1 MPRRSP
7 VAAWLPWL
15 ALLGPAA
22 AAWELHVDEAAA
34 GAPLL
39 DVSVG
44 PGWLYALD
52 EARTPR
58 ALREAVEVTPG
69 GLLRRT
75 AVPARCGGDAGAPN
89 PLPLRLRLVS
99 RAGGVSLTLR
109 LAAYLHGP
117 GCLSRRRAGAPA
129 HLSLP
134 DAGPA
139 LRQRLRGRPRCPA
152 APEPQE
158 GTEEEET
165 PLLEALRALTSFPR
179 CRCLDGPPLRT
190 PEGKGGKS
198 LRLLCHLTRGPGEV
212 LVEFGGRHFEGREW
226 AAGGQRRL
234 GRKRRAASQE
244 WQMGREGGRGSW
256 PQGPPSLPQRT
267 LRSANYPPQFKLPNY
282 QVSIAENQP
291 AGTAVITL
299 EAHDPDEGEAGRLTY
314 SMEAFFDKRSDD
326 YFAIDADT
334 GVVVTT
340 RSLDR
345 ETKDTHVLQVIAAD
359 HGVPRHRSAV
369 TFLTVTV
376 SDTNDHGPVFEQ
388 PEYRENIRE
397 NLEVGYEVLTIR
409 ATDED
414 APDNANLLYRI
425 LEPGAG
431 EGVFE
436 IDPHSGVVRTCA
448 PVDREEVSEYHLVVE
463 ANDQG
468 KEPGPRS
475 ATVTV
480 HITVEDEND
489 NSPQFSEKRYLVQ
502 IPEDAPVNSQVLQV
516 QATDRDRG
524 NNAQVHYSIV
534 SGNLKGQ
541 FYIHSFSGSID
552 LINPLDYETIR
563 EYTLRIKAQD
573 AGRPPQINSSGMVS
587 IQVLDVNDNAP
598 IFVSTPFQATVLEN
612 VPLGYSVLHIQAVD
626 ADSGDNARLEYKL
639 IELPHPSVP
648 VSPGGDMGFP
658 FQINNSTGWITVS
671 AELDRET
678 VENYHFGV
686 EARDNG
692 VPVMTSSASVSITVL
707 DVNDNSPTFTEKV
720 YQLRLNEDAT
730 VGSSVLTLTA
740 VDKDVNSVVTYQI
753 TSGNTRNRFAITSQS
768 AGGLITLALPLDYK
782 QERQYVLT
790 VTASD
795 GTLFDT
801 VQVFINV
808 TDANTH
814 RPVFQSSHYTVSVSE
829 DKPIGTPIVTISAT
843 DEDTGEN
850 ARITYILEDNIPQFR
865 IDPDTGTITTLMELD
880 YEDQASYTLAITA
893 QDNGIPQKS
902 DTTYVE
908 ILILDSNDNTPRF
921 LRDRYQG
928 SVFEDVPLSTSV
940 LQVSATDRDSGPNG
954 RILYTFQGGDDGDG
968 DFYIEATSG
977 VIRTLR
983 KLDRENVAVYSLRAF
998 AVDRGSPPLKASV
1011 DIQVTVLDINDNPP
1025 VFQQDEF
1032 DIFVEENSPVGS
1044 IVARISAVD
1053 PDEGTNA
1060 QIMYQIV
1067 EGNIPEV
1074 FQLDLLNGDLTAL
1087 MDLDYESQTEYVIVV
1102 QATSAPLVSRAT
1114 VHIRLQ
1120 DQNDNPPVL
1129 QDFQILFNNYVTN
1142 KSNSFPS
1149 GVIGKIPAHDPDI
1162 SDQLDYTF
1170 VQGNELNLLLLDSA
1184 TGELK
1189 LSRDL
1194 DNNRPLEAIMKV
1206 SVSDGIHSVTALC
1219 TLRVTI
1225 ITDDMLTNSITV
1237 RLENMSQEKFLSPL
1251 LALFVEGVA
1260 TVLSTTKEGIFV
1272 FNIQNDTDVSSN
1284 ILNVTFSALLPGGI
1298 RNKFFPSEDLQE
1310 QIYLNRTLLTLI
1322 STQRVLPFDDNI
1334 CLREPCEN
1342 YMKCVSV
1349 LKFDSSAPFISSN
1362 TVLFRPIHPING
1374 LRCRCPPGFTGD
1386 YCETEIDLC
1395 YSNPCGNNGLC
1406 RSREGGYTCE
1416 CYEDYTGEYCE
1427 VNARSGRCAPGVCKN
1442 GGRCVDLLIGGFKCE
1457 CPAGEY
1463 ERPYCEMTTR
1473 SFPPESFVTFKGL
1486 RQRFHFTVSLMFA
1499 TRERNALLLY
1509 NGRFNEKHDFI
1520 ALEIIEEQIQ
1530 LTFSAGETTTTV
1542 APFVPGGVSDG
1553 QWHSVQVQYYNKPN
1567 IGRLGIPHG
1576 PSGEKVAVVTVDDCD
1591 TTVAVRFGSFI
1602 GNYSCAAQGTQ
1613 TGSKKSLDL
1622 TGPLLLGGVPNL
1634 PEDFPVHNRQFIGC
1648 MRNLSIDS
1656 KPIDMASFIANNGTL
1671 AGCLAQ
1677 KNYCTTN
1684 WCQNGGTCVNKW
1696 NTYACE
1702 CPLQYGGKNC
1712 EQVMPFPQRFTG
1724 ESIIIWS
1731 DLDIT
1736 ISVPWYI
1743 GLMFRT
1749 RKVNGMLM
1757 QANAGVSSKIN
1768 IQILNRYVVFEVY
1781 DGLNQV
1787 ASLRM
1792 TQSRISDGEWHHV
1805 LIELK
1810 SAKDGKDIKYLAVV
1824 SLDYGMYQ
1832 STVQIG
1838 NQLPGLKMKS
1848 IIVGGVSGDQVSV
1861 QQGFYGCLQ
1870 GVRMGETSTNV
1881 ATLNMKQAIKI
1892 NVKEGCEVDNPCD
1905 SNPCPQHSYCSD
1917 DWDSYSC
1924 VCDPGYFG
1932 TECVDVCSLNPCEHV
1947 STCVHKPSSSHG
1959 YTCECGQSYYG
1970 QYCESKIDLPCPRG
1984 WWGNPICGPC
1994 NCEISKGFDP
2004 DCNKTNGICRCKA
2017 NHYRPQSSDR
2027 CYPCDCFPSGS
2038 HTRTC
2043 DLETGQCPCKPGV
2056 IGRQCNRCDNPFAE
2070 VTVHGCEVVY
2080 NGCPKAFEAG
2090 IWWPQTKFGLPAAVP
2105 CPKGSTGNAV
2115 RHCNSEKGWLPP
2127 ELFNCTTLAFVDLKI
2142 MNEKLIRNETNMDGD
2157 KSVHIAKVLQNATN
2171 HTGSFYGNDIRTA
2184 YQMMLRVLR
2193 YESEQQGFDLAATRD
2208 VDFNENIIKAGS
2220 ALLDPR
2226 AKDHWEHIQR
2236 TEGGAA
2242 HLLKHYEE
2250 YFSNVA
2256 KNMKKTYMKP
2266 FITITTNMIIAVD
2279 IFEKSNFTGAK
2290 VPRFD
2295 AIKEDYPI
2303 DLESSVL
2310 FPDTLFRA
2318 SDRKAIPT
2326 MKPSN
2331 LRLPSKIEDELLKN
2345 KNVLAKRKR
2354 RHPEDTA
2361 QHAVA
2366 IVIVYRTLGQFLP
2379 ESYDPDRR
2387 SLRLPNRPIINTPIT
2402 SAIIY
2407 RDGESLPNLL
2417 DSPIMID
2424 HALLETEERTKPV
2437 CVFWN
2442 HSTAIGETGGWSSKG
2457 CELFSRSQS
2466 RIVCQCNH
2474 MTSFAVLMDI
2484 SKRENGEAL
2493 PLKIITYTTV
2503 SISLVA
2509 LLLTFVLLVL
2519 IRTLR
2524 SNLHSI
2530 HKNLV
2535 AALFFSEL
2543 VFLIGINQTE
2553 NPFVCTV
2560 IAILL
2565 HYFYMSTFAW
2575 MFVEQLHI
2583 YRMLTEVRNIN
2594 FGHMRFYYVM
2604 GWGIPAIITG
2614 LAVGL
2619 DPQGYGNPDFCW
2631 LSVHDTLIWSFAG
2644 PIVIV
2649 VVINVVIF
2657 ILAVKASCR
2666 RQRSRDKTGVVSVLR
2681 TAFLLLLLISATWLL
2696 GLMAVNSDVMTFHY
2710 LFAIFSCLQGLFIF
2724 FFHCIFNKEVRKH
2737 LKNTFTGKKPLTD
2750 DTTTTRATLLTRSLN
2765 CNDTY
2770 VEEPNMYR
2778 TTLGESTVSLESTV
2792 RSAKSHNSYL
2802 AYILR
2807 DEAAQKLSVSS
2818 SQARAGHT
2826 EGDSSIFHKKP
2837 SKSNENDSDSDS
2849 ELSLDEH
2856 SSSYA
2861 SSHSSDSEEDGV
2873 EAGKKWNAA
2882 SSKNNDRGPLHSTP
2896 KVDSVPNHVKPY
2908 WPSEGVTA
2916 SDGEEPSAKQKLK
2929 VETKVNVELHREN
2942 HTNHSSEAPPD
2953 KENEGQQKE
2962 NKPLVQQNHQQPE
2975 QRKGIL
2981 KNKVTYPPPLVDK
2994 NMKNRLREKLSDYN
3008 QTTISSRMTSIGT
3021 NNGIRATSDS
3031 GVTIKNP
3038 RRDQPPEQINGLAM
3052 NVHVGTVTAET
3063 SDSEKW

>member
-1 MPRRSP
+1 M
-7 VAAWLPWL
+7 
-15 ALLGPAA
+15 
-22 AAWELHVDEAAA
+22 
-34 GAPLL
+34 
-39 DVSVG
+39 
-44 PGWLYALD
+44 
-52 EARTPR
+52 
-58 ALREAVEVTPG
+58 
-69 GLLRRT
+69 
-75 AVPARCGGDAGAPN
+75 
-89 PLPLRLRLVS
+89 
-99 RAGGVSLTLR
+99 
-109 LAAYLHGP
+109 
-117 GCLSRRRAGAPA
+117 
-129 HLSLP
+129 
-134 DAGPA
+134 
-139 LRQRLRGRPRCPA
+139 
-152 APEPQE
+152 
-158 GTEEEET
+158 
-165 PLLEALRALTSFPR
+165 EALF
-179 CRCLDGPPLRT
+179 D
-190 PEGKGGKS
+190 E
-198 LRLLCHLTRGPGEV
+198 
-212 LVEFGGRHFEGREW
+212 
-226 AAGGQRRL
+226 
-234 GRKRRAASQE
+234 
-244 WQMGREGGRGSW
+244 
-256 PQGPPSLPQRT
+256 
-267 LRSANYPPQFKLPNY
+267 RSN
-282 QVSIAENQP
+282 
-291 AGTAVITL
+291 
-299 EAHDPDEGEAGRLTY
+299 
-314 SMEAFFDKRSDD
+314 D
-326 YFAIDADT
+326 YFTIDAET
-334 GVVVTT
+334 GSVVTA

-345 ETKDTHVLQVIAAD
+345 ETKDTHVLKVTASD
-359 HGVPRHRSAV
+359 HGSPRRRSA
-369 TFLTVTV
+369 TTYLTVTV
-376 SDTNDHGPVFEQ
+376 SDTNDHEPVFEQ
-388 PEYRENIRE
+388 PEYRESIRE

-409 ATDED
+409 ATDGD
-414 APDNANLLYRI
+414 APANANMLYRL

-431 EGVFE
+431 DGVFE
-436 IDPHSGVVRTCA
+436 IDPRSGVVRTRA
-448 PVDREEVSEYHLVVE
+448 SVDREEVSEYHLVVE

-468 KEPGPRS
+468 KDPGPRS
-475 ATVTV
+475 ATAMV

-489 NSPQFSEKRYLVQ
+489 NYPQFSEKRYLVQ
-502 IPEDAPVNSQVLQV
+502 VPEDAPVNSQILQV

-524 NNAQVHYSIV
+524 SNAQVHYSIV

-541 FYIHSFSGSID
+541 FYIHSFSGAID

-573 AGRPPQINSSGMVS
+573 GGRPPLINSSGMVS
-587 IQVLDVNDNAP
+587 VQVVDVNDNAP

-626 ADSGDNARLEYKL
+626 ADSGENARLEYKL
-639 IELPHPSVP
+639 IEMAPSTGGAP
-648 VSPGGDMGFP
+648 VAGDSGFP
-658 FQINNSTGWITVS
+658 FQINNSTGWITVA

-686 EARDNG
+686 EARDHG

-707 DVNDNSPTFTEKV
+707 DVNDNNPTFTEKV
-720 YQLRLNEDAT
+720 YHLRLNEDAA

-740 VDKDVNSVVTYQI
+740 VDRDVNSVVTYQI

-768 AGGLITLALPLDYK
+768 GGGLITLALPLDYK

-795 GTLFDT
+795 GTRFDT

-829 DKPIGTPIVTISAT
+829 DKPIGTSIVTISAT

-850 ARITYILEDNIPQFR
+850 ARITYILDDNIPQFR

-893 QDNGIPQKS
+893 HDNGIPQKS

-908 ILILDSNDNTPRF
+908 ILILDANDNAPRF

-940 LQVSATDRDSGPNG
+940 LQLSATDRDSGLNG
-954 RILYTFQGGDDGDG
+954 RLLYTFQGGDDGDG
-968 DFYIEATSG
+968 DFYIEPTSG

-1025 VFQQDEF
+1025 VFEKDEF

-1044 IVARISAVD
+1044 IVARISAAD

-1087 MDLDYESQTEYVIVV
+1087 MDLDYESRTEYVIVV

-1114 VHIRLQ
+1114 VHIRLL

-1149 GVIGKIPAHDPDI
+1149 GVIGKIPAHDPDV
-1162 SDQLDYTF
+1162 SDSLAYTF

-1194 DNNRPLEAIMKV
+1194 DNNRPLEALMKV
-1206 SVSDGIHSVTALC
+1206 SVSDGIHSVTAVC

-1237 RLENMSQEKFLSPL
+1237 RLENMSQERFLSPL
-1251 LALFVEGVA
+1251 LSLFVEGVA
-1260 TVLSTTKEGIFV
+1260 TVLSTAKDGIFV

-1310 QIYLNRTLLTLI
+1310 QIYLNRTLLTTI

-1395 YSNPCGNNGLC
+1395 YSNPCGSNGLC

-1416 CYEDYTGEYCE
+1416 CYEDYTGESCE

-1442 GGRCVDLLIGGFKCE
+1442 GGTCVNLLIGGFKCE
-1457 CPAGEY
+1457 CPPGEY

-1473 SFPPESFVTFKGL
+1473 SFPPQSFITFKGL

-1542 APFVPGGVSDG
+1542 APFIAGGVSDG

-1591 TTVAVRFGSFI
+1591 TAVAVRFGSLI
-1602 GNYSCAAQGTQ
+1602 GNYTCAAQGTQ

-1656 KPIDMASFIANNGTL
+1656 KPIDMAGFIANNGTL
-1671 AGCLAQ
+1671 PGCAAQ
-1677 KNYCTTN
+1677 RNYCETN
-1684 WCQNGGTCVNKW
+1684 WCQNGGTCINKW
-1696 NTYACE
+1696 NTYICE
-1702 CPLQYGGKNC
+1702 CPLRYGGKNC
-1712 EQVMPFPQRFTG
+1712 EQAMPSPHRFSG

-1757 QANAGVSSKIN
+1757 QANAGAASKIN
-1768 IQILNRYVVFEVY
+1768 IQILNNYVQFEVY
-1781 DGLNQV
+1781 SGLSQV
-1787 ASLRM
+1787 ASLKM
-1792 TQSRISDGEWHHV
+1792 SQSRVSDGEWHHL

-1810 SAKDGKDIKYLAVV
+1810 SAKDGKDLKYLAVM

-1861 QQGFYGCLQ
+1861 QQGFYGCMQ
-1870 GVRMGETSTNV
+1870 GVRMGETSTNI

-1932 TECVDVCSLNPCEHV
+1932 RDCVDVCNLNPCEHV

-1994 NCEISKGFDP
+1994 NCETSKGFDS
-2004 DCNKTNGICRCKA
+2004 DCNKTNGECHCKA
-2017 NHYRPQSSDR
+2017 NYYRPQSSDT

-2038 HTRTC
+2038 HTRAC
-2043 DLETGQCPCKPGV
+2043 DMETGQCPCKPGV

-2070 VTVHGCEVVY
+2070 VTVRGCEVIY

-2090 IWWPQTKFGLPAAVP
+2090 IWWPQTKFGQPAAVP
-2105 CPKGSTGNAV
+2105 CPKGSVGNAV
-2115 RHCNSEKGWLPP
+2115 RHCNIEKGWLPP
-2127 ELFNCTTLAFVDLKI
+2127 ELFNCTTNTFVDLKI
-2142 MNEKLIRNETNMDGD
+2142 MNEKLHHNETKMDGD
-2157 KSVHIAKVLQNATN
+2157 KTIRIVRSLQNATRY
-2171 HTGSFYGNDIRTA
+2171 TQSLYGNDVRTA
-2184 YQMMLRVLR
+2184 YQIMIQVLQ
-2193 YESEQQGFDLAATRD
+2193 YESQQQGFDLAATRD
-2208 VDFNENIIKAGS
+2208 VEFNENIIKVAS
-2220 ALLDPR
+2220 ALLDP
-2226 AKDHWEHIQR
+2226 ANKEHWEQIQR
-2236 TEGGAA
+2236 TEGGTA
-2242 HLLKHYEE
+2242 HLLRHYEE
-2250 YFSNVA
+2250 YFNNVA
-2256 KNMKKTYMKP
+2256 QNMKKTYMRP
-2266 FITITTNMIIAVD
+2266 FVIVTSNMIIAVD
-2279 IFEKSNFTGAK
+2279 IFDKSNFTGARI
-2290 VPRFD
+2290 PRFHE
-2295 AIKEDYPI
+2295 IKEDYPK
-2303 DLESSVL
+2303 DLESSVV
-2310 FPDTLFRA
+2310 FPDTLFRP
-2318 SDRKAIPT
+2318 SERKVPT

-2331 LRLPSKIEDELLKN
+2331 QKIPSKLN
-2345 KNVLAKRKR
+2345 SNVFNPESAFAKRKK
-2354 RHPEDTA
+2354 RHPDIET
-2361 QHAVA
+2361 HHTVA
-2366 IVIVYRTLGQFLP
+2366 MVIIYRSLGHLLP
-2379 ESYDPDRR
+2379 ENYDPDRR
-2387 SLRLPNRPIINTPIT
+2387 SLRLPNRPIINTPVVST
-2402 SAIIY
+2402 AIHS
-2407 RDGESLPNLL
+2407 DGEFPPNLVEK
-2417 DSPIMID
+2417 PIIVEYAM
-2424 HALLETEERTKPV
+2424 LETEERTKPV

-2442 HSTAIGETGGWSSKG
+2442 HSITIGGTGAWSSRG
-2457 CELFSRSQS
+2457 CELFSRNQS
-2466 RIVCQCNH
+2466 HIACQCNH
-2474 MTSFAVLMDI
+2474 ITSFAVLMDI
-2484 SKRENGEAL
+2484 SKRENGEVL
-2493 PLKIITYTTV
+2493 PLKIVTYTTV
-2503 SISLVA
+2503 SISLAA
-2509 LLLTFVLLVL
+2509 LLITFILLVL

-2594 FGHMRFYYVM
+2594 FGHMRFYYVV

-2644 PIVIV
+2644 PIVMV
-2649 VVINVVIF
+2649 VVINTVIF
-2657 ILAVKASCR
+2657 ILAMKASCR
-2666 RQRSRDKTGVVSVLR
+2666 RRQRSFEKTGVISVLR
-2681 TAFLLLLLISATWLL
+2681 TAFLLLLLVSATWLL

-2724 FFHCIFNKEVRKH
+2724 FFHCVFNKEVRKH
-2737 LKNTFTGKKPLTD
+2737 LKNTLTGKKPLPD
-2750 DTTTTRATLLTRSLN
+2750 DSTATRATLLTRSLN
-2765 CNDTY
+2765 CNNTY
-2770 VEEPNMYR
+2770 IEEPNMYR
-2778 TTLGESTVSLESTV
+2778 TTMGESTVSLESTV
-2792 RSAKSHNSYL
+2792 R
-2802 AYILR
+2802 
-2807 DEAAQKLSVSS
+2807 DEAAHKLSGSS
-2818 SQARAGHT
+2818 SQARAGQT
-2826 EGDSSIFHKKP
+2826 EADSSIFHRNP
-2837 SKSNENDSDSDS
+2837 SKSNEHDSDSDS

-2861 SSHSSDSEEDGV
+2861 SSHSSDSEEDGL
-2873 EAGKKWNAA
+2873 ETENKWNT
-2882 SSKNNDRGPLHSTP
+2882 STSKNNEHGPLHSTP
-2896 KVDSVPNHVKPY
+2896 
-2908 WPSEGVTA
+2908 
-2916 SDGEEPSAKQKLK
+2916 
-2929 VETKVNVELHREN
+2929 
-2942 HTNHSSEAPPD
+2942 
-2953 KENEGQQKE
+2953 
-2962 NKPLVQQNHQQPE
+2962 
-2975 QRKGIL
+2975 KGIL

-3008 QTTISSRMTSIGT
+3008 QSTVSSRTTSLGT
-3021 NNGIRATSDS
+3021 NEGVRSPSDS
-3031 GVTIKNP
+3031 GVTVKNV
-3038 RRDQPPEQINGLAM
+3038 RREQSRDQLNGMAM
-3052 NVHVGTVTAET
+3052 SLHVGTGHADT
-3063 SDSEKW
+3063 SDSEGSNETSI

>member
-1 MPRRSP
+1 QRAPQATEESAPHPAPPPNFSSGLFTPTHPLRPRL
-7 VAAWLPWL
+7 LPS
-15 ALLGPAA
+15 GCRGGKEGT
-22 AAWELHVDEAAA
+22 AWEEGEPEGVRGEESGAGQGEAFS
-34 GAPLL
+34 LQR
-39 DVSVG
+39 G
-44 PGWLYALD
+44 PRGVWA
-52 EARTPR
+52 E
-58 ALREAVEVTPG
+58 EG
-69 GLLRRT
+69 GSSASPPQT
-75 AVPARCGGDAGAPN
+75 A
-89 PLPLRLRLVS
+89 
-99 RAGGVSLTLR
+99 
-109 LAAYLHGP
+109 
-117 GCLSRRRAGAPA
+117 RRR
-129 HLSLP
+129 
-134 DAGPA
+134 
-139 LRQRLRGRPRCPA
+139 
-152 APEPQE
+152 
-158 GTEEEET
+158 
-165 PLLEALRALTSFPR
+165 
-179 CRCLDGPPLRT
+179 
-190 PEGKGGKS
+190 
-198 LRLLCHLTRGPGEV
+198 
-212 LVEFGGRHFEGREW
+212 
-226 AAGGQRRL
+226 
-234 GRKRRAASQE
+234 
-244 WQMGREGGRGSW
+244 
-256 PQGPPSLPQRT
+256 
-267 LRSANYPPQFKLPNY
+267 RSANSPPQFQLPSY
-282 QVSIAENQP
+282 QVSIPENQP
-291 AGTAVITL
+291 AGTRVITL
-299 EAHDPDEGEAGRLTY
+299 RAQDPDEGEAGRLAYT
-314 SMEAFFDKRSDD
+314 MEALFDERSND
-326 YFAIDADT
+326 YFSIDPET
-334 GVVVTT
+334 GSVVTT

-345 ETKDTHVLQVIAAD
+345 ETKDTHVLKVTATDQGA
-359 HGVPRHRSAV
+359 PRRRSA
-369 TFLTVTV
+369 TTYLTVTV
-376 SDTNDHGPVFEQ
+376 SDTNDHAPVFEQ
-388 PEYRENIRE
+388 PEYRETIRE

-409 ATDED
+409 ATDGD
-414 APDNANLLYRI
+414 APANANMLYRL

-431 EGVFE
+431 DGVFE
-436 IDPHSGVVRTCA
+436 IDPRSGVVRTRA
-448 PVDREEVSEYHLVVE
+448 LVDREEVSEYHLVVE

-468 KEPGPRS
+468 KEPGPLS

-489 NSPQFSEKRYLVQ
+489 NYPQFSEKRYLVQ
-502 IPEDAPVNSQVLQV
+502 VPEDAPVNSQVLQV
-516 QATDRDRG
+516 QASDRDRG

-541 FYIHSFSGSID
+541 FYIHSFSGAID

-573 AGRPPQINSSGMVS
+573 GGRPPLINSSGMVS
-587 IQVLDVNDNAP
+587 VQVVDVNDNAP

-612 VPLGYSVLHIQAVD
+612 VPLGYSVLHVQAVD

-639 IELPHPSVP
+639 I
-648 VSPGGDMGFP
+648 D
-658 FQINNSTGWITVS
+658 INNSTGWITVS

-678 VENYHFGV
+678 MENYHFGV
-686 EARDNG
+686 EARDHG
-692 VPVMTSSASVSITVL
+692 VPVMTSTASVAITVL

-720 YQLRLNEDAT
+720 YQLRLNEDAA

-740 VDKDVNSVVTYQI
+740 VDRDINSVVTYQI

-768 AGGLITLALPLDYK
+768 GGGLITLALPLDYK

-814 RPVFQSSHYTVSVSE
+814 RPVFQSSHYTVSISE
-829 DKPIGTPIVTISAT
+829 DKPIGTSVVTIVAT

-865 IDPDTGTITTLMELD
+865 IDPDTGTVTTLMELD

-893 QDNGIPQKS
+893 RDNGIPQKS

-908 ILILDSNDNTPRF
+908 ILILDANDNTPRF

-940 LQVSATDRDSGPNG
+940 LQLSATDRDSGLNG
-954 RILYTFQGGDDGDG
+954 RLLYTFQGGDDGDG
-968 DFYIEATSG
+968 DFYIEPTSG

-1025 VFQQDEF
+1025 VFEQDEF
-1032 DIFVEENSPVGS
+1032 DIFVEENSPIGS

-1087 MDLDYESQTEYVIVV
+1087 MDLDYESRTEYVIVV

-1114 VHIRLQ
+1114 VHIRLL

-1149 GVIGKIPAHDPDI
+1149 GVIGKIPAHDPDV
-1162 SDQLDYTF
+1162 SDSLAYTF

-1194 DNNRPLEAIMKV
+1194 DNNRPLEALMKV
-1206 SVSDGIHSVTALC
+1206 SVSDGVHSVIAVC

-1251 LALFVEGVA
+1251 LSLFVEGVA
-1260 TVLSTTKEGIFV
+1260 TVLSTTMDGIFV

-1298 RNKFFPSEDLQE
+1298 QNKFFPSEDLQE
-1310 QIYLNRTLLTLI
+1310 QIYLNRTLLTMI
-1322 STQRVLPFDDNI
+1322 SMQRVLPFDDNI

-1427 VNARSGRCAPGVCKN
+1427 VSARSGRCVPGVCKN
-1442 GGRCVDLLIGGFKCE
+1442 GGTCINLLIGGFKCE
-1457 CPAGEY
+1457 CPPGEY

-1473 SFPPESFVTFKGL
+1473 SFPPQSFVTFKGL

-1553 QWHSVQVQYYNKPN
+1553 QWHSVQVLYYNKPH

-1591 TTVAVRFGSFI
+1591 TAVAVRFGNFI
-1602 GNYSCAAQGTQ
+1602 GNYTCAAQGTQ
-1613 TGSKKSLDL
+1613 SGSKKSLDL

-1648 MRNLSIDS
+1648 MRNLSIDN

-1671 AGCLAQ
+1671 AGCAAQ
-1677 KNYCTTN
+1677 KNYCDTN

-1696 NTYACE
+1696 NTYSCE
-1702 CPLQYGGKNC
+1702 CPLRYGGKNC
-1712 EQVMPFPQRFTG
+1712 EQVMPSPQRFSG
-1724 ESIIIWS
+1724 ESIIVWS

-1757 QANAGVSSKIN
+1757 QANAGTSSKIN
-1768 IQILNRYVVFEVY
+1768 IQVNPTVSCYLISASVRKAVICVV
-1781 DGLNQV
+1781 
-1787 ASLRM
+1787 
-1792 TQSRISDGEWHHV
+1792 
-1805 LIELK
+1805 
-1810 SAKDGKDIKYLAVV
+1810 KDN
-1824 SLDYGMYQ
+1824 S
-1832 STVQIG
+1832 
-1838 NQLPGLKMKS
+1838 LPGLKMKS
-1848 IIVGGVSGDQVSV
+1848 IIVGGISGDQVSV
-1861 QQGFYGCLQ
+1861 QQGFYGCMQ

-1892 NVKEGCEVDNPCD
+1892 NIQEGCEVDNPCD
-1905 SNPCPQHSYCSD
+1905 SSPCPQHSYCSD

-1932 TECVDVCSLNPCEHV
+1932 RDCVDVCNLNPCEHV
-1947 STCVHKPSSSHG
+1947 STCVRKPSSSHG

-2004 DCNKTNGICRCKA
+2004 DCNKTNGECRCKT
-2017 NHYRPQSSDR
+2017 NYYRPQNSDT

-2038 HTRTC
+2038 HTRSC
-2043 DLETGQCPCKPGV
+2043 DMETGQCPCKPGV

-2070 VTVHGCEVVY
+2070 VTIQGCEVIY

-2090 IWWPQTKFGLPAAVP
+2090 IWWPQTKFGQPAAVP
-2105 CPKGSTGNAV
+2105 CPKGSMGNAV
-2115 RHCNSEKGWLPP
+2115 RHCNSERGWLPP
-2127 ELFNCTTLAFVDLKI
+2127 ELFNCTTVSFVDLKI
-2142 MNEKLIRNETNMDGD
+2142 MNEKLHLNKTKLDGD
-2157 KSVHIAKVLQNATN
+2157 KSIQIAKVLQNATKYTN
-2171 HTGSFYGNDIRTA
+2171 SLYGNDVRTA
-2184 YQMMLRVLR
+2184 YLLMIKVLQ
-2193 YESEQQGFDLAATRD
+2193 YESQQHGFDLAATRD
-2208 VDFNENIIKAGS
+2208 AEFNENIIEVGS
-2220 ALLDPR
+2220 ALLDPSN
-2226 AKDHWEHIQR
+2226 KEHWDQIQR
-2236 TEGGAA
+2236 TEGGTS

-2250 YFSNVA
+2250 YFNTVA
-2256 KNMKKTYMKP
+2256 QNMKKTYMKP
-2266 FITITTNMIIAVD
+2266 FVIIATNMIIAVD
-2279 IFEKSNFTGAK
+2279 IFDKSNFTGAK
-2290 VPRFD
+2290 VPQFER
-2295 AIKEDYPI
+2295 IKDYPK
-2303 DLESSVL
+2303 DLESS
-2310 FPDTLFRA
+2310 
-2318 SDRKAIPT
+2318 
-2326 MKPSN
+2326 PSN
-2331 LRLPSKIEDELLKN
+2331 QKLPSKVENGILNPENALT
-2345 KNVLAKRKR
+2345 KRKK
-2354 RHPEDTA
+2354 RHPDESK
-2361 QHAVA
+2361 QYAVA
-2366 IVIVYRTLGQFLP
+2366 IVIIYRHLGQLLP
-2379 ESYDPDRR
+2379 EQYDPDRR
-2387 SLRLPNRPIINTPIT
+2387 SLRLPNRPIINTPIVST
-2402 SAIIY
+2402 TVHSE
-2407 RDGESLPNLL
+2407 GEPGPNLL
-2417 DSPIMID
+2417 EKPIILQYAM
-2424 HALLETEERTKPV
+2424 LETEERTKPV

-2442 HSTAIGETGGWSSKG
+2442 HSIIISGTGGWSSKG
-2457 CELFSRSQS
+2457 CELFSRNQS
-2466 RIVCQCNH
+2466 YVSCQCNH
-2474 MTSFAVLMDI
+2474 MSSFAVLMDI
-2484 SKRENGEAL
+2484 SKRENGEVL
-2493 PLKIITYTTV
+2493 PLKIVTYTTV

-2509 LLLTFVLLVL
+2509 LLMTFVLLVL

-2553 NPFVCTV
+2553 NPFLCTV

-2594 FGHMRFYYVM
+2594 FGHMRFYYVV
-2604 GWGIPAIITG
+2604 GWGIPAVITG

-2649 VVINVVIF
+2649 INTVIF

-2666 RQRSRDKTGVVSVLR
+2666 QRQRSFEKTGVISVLR

-2737 LKNTFTGKKPLTD
+2737 LKNTLTGKKPLPD
-2750 DTTTTRATLLTRSLN
+2750 DSTTTRATLLTVRHSLRK
-2765 CNDTY
+2765 TFS
-2770 VEEPNMYR
+2770 R
-2778 TTLGESTVSLESTV
+2778 GLV
-2792 RSAKSHNSYL
+2792 R
-2802 AYILR
+2802 
-2807 DEAAQKLSVSS
+2807 
-2818 SQARAGHT
+2818 GH
-2826 EGDSSIFHKKP
+2826 G
-2837 SKSNENDSDSDS
+2837 
-2849 ELSLDEH
+2849 LDMQMIH
-2856 SSSYA
+2856 SSTYPSP
-2861 SSHSSDSEEDGV
+2861 HMIT
-2873 EAGKKWNAA
+2873 
-2882 SSKNNDRGPLHSTP
+2882 PLP
-2896 KVDSVPNHVKPY
+2896 PR
-2908 WPSEGVTA
+2908 WPVLIQ
-2916 SDGEEPSAKQKLK
+2916 DQLM
-2929 VETKVNVELHREN
+2929 
-2942 HTNHSSEAPPD
+2942 D
-2953 KENEGQQKE
+2953 KEQLIETELQQDKGDADGQK
-2962 NKPLVQQNHQQPE
+2962 KALC
-2975 QRKGIL
+2975 
-2981 KNKVTYPPPLVDK
+2981 
-2994 NMKNRLREKLSDYN
+2994 
-3008 QTTISSRMTSIGT
+3008 
-3021 NNGIRATSDS
+3021 
-3031 GVTIKNP
+3031 GVCSH
-3038 RRDQPPEQINGLAM
+3038 RVVSFG
-3052 NVHVGTVTAET
+3052 
-3063 SDSEKW
+3063 

>member
-15 ALLGPAA
+15 ALLGPAAA

-58 ALREAVEVTPG
+58 ALRGAVEVTPG

-75 AVPARCGGDAGAPN
+75 AVPARCGGDAGAAN

-99 RAGGVSLTLR
+99 RAGDVSLTLR

-139 LRQRLRGRPRCPA
+139 LRRRLRGRPRCPA

-198 LRLLCHLTRGPGEV
+198 LRLLCHVTRGPGEV

-226 AAGGQRRL
+226 AAGGQCRL

-244 WQMGREGGRGSW
+244 WQMGRESGRGSW
-256 PQGPPSLPQRT
+256 PRGPPSLPQRT

-326 YFAIDADT
+326 YFAIDANT

-626 ADSGDNARLEYKL
+626 ADSGENARLEYKL
-639 IELPHPSVP
+639 IELPHPSAP

-707 DVNDNSPTFTEKV
+707 DVNDNNPTFTEKV

-1634 PEDFPVHNRQFIGC
+1634 PEDFPVHNRQFVGC

-2295 AIKEDYPI
+2295 AIKEDYPR

-2666 RQRSRDKTGVVSVLR
+2666 RRQRSLEKTGVVSVLR

-2792 RSAKSHNSYL
+2792 R
-2802 AYILR
+2802 

-2908 WPSEGVTA
+2908 WPSEGITA

-2942 HTNHSSEAPPD
+2942 HTNHSSEAPQD

-3063 SDSEKW
+3063 SDSE

>member
-1 MPRRSP
+1 MPRLLS
-7 VAAWLPWL
+7 AAACVSWA
-15 ALLGPAA
+15 ALLCALASAGGRDPRPPRAAPLLHLPAGAAGRPAA
-22 AAWELHVDEAAA
+22 AAAAAAEPPALPPAGRLRAAGTAPRRAPPAEPRGPRGGGPGPRRARHRAAAEPRGAAA
-34 GAPLL
+34 GCAPL
-39 DVSVG
+39 
-44 PGWLYALD
+44 PGK
-52 EARTPR
+52 E
-58 ALREAVEVTPG
+58 G
-69 GLLRRT
+69 GGRR
-75 AVPARCGGDAGAPN
+75 GA
-89 PLPLRLRLVS
+89 
-99 RAGGVSLTLR
+99 
-109 LAAYLHGP
+109 
-117 GCLSRRRAGAPA
+117 RRAR
-129 HLSLP
+129 SLN
-134 DAGPA
+134 
-139 LRQRLRGRPRCPA
+139 
-152 APEPQE
+152 
-158 GTEEEET
+158 
-165 PLLEALRALTSFPR
+165 S
-179 CRCLDGPPLRT
+179 
-190 PEGKGGKS
+190 
-198 LRLLCHLTRGPGEV
+198 
-212 LVEFGGRHFEGREW
+212 
-226 AAGGQRRL
+226 
-234 GRKRRAASQE
+234 
-244 WQMGREGGRGSW
+244 
-256 PQGPPSLPQRT
+256 
-267 LRSANYPPQFKLPNY
+267 PPQFQLPSY
-282 QVSIAENQP
+282 QVSIPENEP
-291 AGTAVITL
+291 AGTAVIVL
-299 EAHDPDEGEAGRLTY
+299 RAQDPDEGEAGRLAY
-314 SMEAFFDKRSDD
+314 SMEALFDERSND
-326 YFAIDADT
+326 YFTIDAET
-334 GVVVTT
+334 GSVVTA

-345 ETKDTHVLQVIAAD
+345 ETKDTHVLKVTASD
-359 HGVPRHRSAV
+359 HGSPRRRSA
-369 TFLTVTV
+369 TTYLTVTV
-376 SDTNDHGPVFEQ
+376 SDTNDHEPVFEQ
-388 PEYRENIRE
+388 PEYRESIRE

-409 ATDED
+409 ATDGD
-414 APDNANLLYRI
+414 APANANMLYRL

-431 EGVFE
+431 DGVFE
-436 IDPHSGVVRTCA
+436 IDPRSGVVRTRA
-448 PVDREEVSEYHLVVE
+448 SVDREEVSEYHLVVE

-468 KEPGPRS
+468 KDPGPRS
-475 ATVTV
+475 ATAMV

-489 NSPQFSEKRYLVQ
+489 NYPQFSEKRYLVQ
-502 IPEDAPVNSQVLQV
+502 VPEDAPVNSQILQV

-524 NNAQVHYSIV
+524 SNAQVHYSIV

-541 FYIHSFSGSID
+541 FYIHSFSGAID

-573 AGRPPQINSSGMVS
+573 GGRPPLINSSGMVS
-587 IQVLDVNDNAP
+587 VQVVDVNDNAP

-626 ADSGDNARLEYKL
+626 ADSGENARLEYKL
-639 IELPHPSVP
+639 IEMAPSTGGAP
-648 VSPGGDMGFP
+648 VAGDSGFP
-658 FQINNSTGWITVS
+658 FQINNSTGWITVA

-686 EARDNG
+686 EARDHG

-707 DVNDNSPTFTEKV
+707 DVNDNNPTFTEKV
-720 YQLRLNEDAT
+720 YHLRLNEDAA

-740 VDKDVNSVVTYQI
+740 VDRDVNSVVTYQI

-768 AGGLITLALPLDYK
+768 GGGLITLALPLDYK

-795 GTLFDT
+795 GTRFDT

-829 DKPIGTPIVTISAT
+829 DKPIGTSIVTISAT

-850 ARITYILEDNIPQFR
+850 ARITYILDDNIPQFR

-893 QDNGIPQKS
+893 HDNGIPQKS

-908 ILILDSNDNTPRF
+908 ILILDANDNAPRF

-940 LQVSATDRDSGPNG
+940 LQLSATDRDSGLNG
-954 RILYTFQGGDDGDG
+954 RLLYTFQGGDDGDG
-968 DFYIEATSG
+968 DFYIEPTSG

-1025 VFQQDEF
+1025 VFEKDEF

-1044 IVARISAVD
+1044 IVARISAAD

-1087 MDLDYESQTEYVIVV
+1087 MDLDYESRTEYVIVV

-1114 VHIRLQ
+1114 VHIRLL

-1149 GVIGKIPAHDPDI
+1149 GVIGKIPAHDPDV
-1162 SDQLDYTF
+1162 SDSLAYTF
-1170 VQGNELNLLLLDSA
+1170 VQGNELNLLLLDSV

-1194 DNNRPLEAIMKV
+1194 DNNRPLEALMKV
-1206 SVSDGIHSVTALC
+1206 SVSDGVHSVTAVC

-1237 RLENMSQEKFLSPL
+1237 RLENMSQERFLSPL
-1251 LALFVEGVA
+1251 LSLFVEGVA
-1260 TVLSTTKEGIFV
+1260 TVLSTAKDGIFV
-1272 FNIQNDTDVSSN
+1272 FNIQNDTDVTSN

-1310 QIYLNRTLLTLI
+1310 QIYLNRTLLTMI

-1395 YSNPCGNNGLC
+1395 YSNPCGSNGLC

-1416 CYEDYTGEYCE
+1416 CYEDYTGESCE

-1442 GGRCVDLLIGGFKCE
+1442 GGTCVNLLIGGFKCE
-1457 CPAGEY
+1457 CPPGEY

-1473 SFPPESFVTFKGL
+1473 SFPPQSFITFKGL

-1542 APFVPGGVSDG
+1542 APFIVGGVSDG

-1591 TTVAVRFGSFI
+1591 TAVAVRFGSLI
-1602 GNYSCAAQGTQ
+1602 GNYTCAAQGTQ

-1656 KPIDMASFIANNGTL
+1656 KPIDMAGFIANNGTL
-1671 AGCLAQ
+1671 PGMDLCHS
-1677 KNYCTTN
+1677 C
-1684 WCQNGGTCVNKW
+1684 NGGTCINKW
-1696 NTYACE
+1696 STYICE
-1702 CPLQYGGKNC
+1702 CPVRYGGKNC
-1712 EQVMPFPQRFTG
+1712 EQAMPSPQRFSG

-1757 QANAGVSSKIN
+1757 QANAGAASKIN
-1768 IQILNRYVVFEVY
+1768 IQVKC
-1781 DGLNQV
+1781 GLYSGLSQV
-1787 ASLRM
+1787 ASLKM
-1792 TQSRISDGEWHHV
+1792 SQSRVSDGEWHHILV
-1805 LIELK
+1805 ELK
-1810 SAKDGKDIKYLAVV
+1810 SAKDGKDLKYLAVM

-1832 STVQIG
+1832 VRQHHDFS
-1838 NQLPGLKMKS
+1838 NFK
-1848 IIVGGVSGDQVSV
+1848 IIV
-1861 QQGFYGCLQ
+1861 FCHQ
-1870 GVRMGETSTNV
+1870 GVRMGETSTNI

-1892 NVKEGCEVDNPCD
+1892 NVREGCEVDNPCD

-1932 TECVDVCSLNPCEHV
+1932 RDCVDVCNLNPCEHV

-1994 NCEISKGFDP
+1994 NCETSKGFDS
-2004 DCNKTNGICRCKA
+2004 DCNKTNGECHCKA
-2017 NHYRPQSSDR
+2017 NYYRPQSSDT

-2038 HTRTC
+2038 HTRAC
-2043 DLETGQCPCKPGV
+2043 DMETGQCPCKPGV

-2070 VTVHGCEVVY
+2070 VTVRGCEVIY

-2090 IWWPQTKFGLPAAVP
+2090 IWWPQTKFGQPAAVP
-2105 CPKGSTGNAV
+2105 CPKGSVGNAV
-2115 RHCNSEKGWLPP
+2115 RHCNIEKGWLPP
-2127 ELFNCTTLAFVDLKI
+2127 ELFNCTTNTFVDLKI
-2142 MNEKLIRNETNMDGD
+2142 MNEKLHHNETKLDGD
-2157 KSVHIAKVLQNATN
+2157 KTIRIVRALQNATQYTHN
-2171 HTGSFYGNDIRTA
+2171 LYGNDVRTA
-2184 YQMMLRVLR
+2184 YQIMIRVLQ
-2193 YESEQQGFDLAATRD
+2193 YESQQQGFDLAATRD
-2208 VDFNENIIKAGS
+2208 VEFNENIIKVGS
-2220 ALLDPR
+2220 ALLDR
-2226 AKDHWEHIQR
+2226 SNKEHWEQIQR
-2236 TEGGAA
+2236 TEGGTA
-2242 HLLKHYEE
+2242 HLLRHYEE
-2250 YFSNVA
+2250 YFNNVA
-2256 KNMKKTYMKP
+2256 QNMKKTYMRP
-2266 FITITTNMIIAVD
+2266 FVIVATNMIIAVD
-2279 IFEKSNFTGAK
+2279 IFDKSNFTGARI
-2290 VPRFD
+2290 PRFHE
-2295 AIKEDYPI
+2295 IKEDYPK
-2303 DLESSVL
+2303 DLESSVV
-2310 FPDTLFRA
+2310 FPDTLFRP
-2318 SDRKAIPT
+2318 SERKGKT
-2326 MKPSN
+2326 
-2331 LRLPSKIEDELLKN
+2331 LLPESAF
-2345 KNVLAKRKR
+2345 AKRKK
-2354 RHPEDTA
+2354 RHPDIET
-2361 QHAVA
+2361 HHTVA
-2366 IVIVYRTLGQFLP
+2366 MVIIYRSLGQLLP
-2379 ESYDPDRR
+2379 ENYDPDRR
-2387 SLRLPNRPIINTPIT
+2387 SLRLPNRPIINTPVVST
-2402 SAIIY
+2402 AIHS
-2407 RDGESLPNLL
+2407 DGEFPPNLVEK
-2417 DSPIMID
+2417 PVIVEYAM
-2424 HALLETEERTKPV
+2424 LETEERTKPV

-2442 HSTAIGETGGWSSKG
+2442 HSIMIGGTGAWSSRG
-2457 CELFSRSQS
+2457 CELFSRNHSH
-2466 RIVCQCNH
+2466 IACQCNH
-2474 MTSFAVLMDI
+2474 ITSSAVLMDI
-2484 SKRENGEAL
+2484 SKRENGEVL
-2493 PLKIITYTTV
+2493 PLKIVTYTTV
-2503 SISLVA
+2503 SISLAA
-2509 LLLTFVLLVL
+2509 LLITFILLVL

-2594 FGHMRFYYVM
+2594 FGHMRFYYVV

-2644 PIVIV
+2644 PIVM
-2649 VVINVVIF
+2649 VINTVIF
-2657 ILAVKASCR
+2657 ILAMKASCR
-2666 RQRSRDKTGVVSVLR
+2666 RRQRSFEKTGVISVLR

-2724 FFHCIFNKEVRKH
+2724 FFHCVFNKEVRKH
-2737 LKNTFTGKKPLTD
+2737 LKNTLTGKKPLPD
-2750 DTTTTRATLLTRSLN
+2750 DSTATRATLLTRSLN
-2765 CNDTY
+2765 CNNTY
-2770 VEEPNMYR
+2770 IEEPNMYR
-2778 TTLGESTVSLESTV
+2778 TTMGESTVSLESTV

-2807 DEAAQKLSVSS
+2807 
-2818 SQARAGHT
+2818 
-2826 EGDSSIFHKKP
+2826 
-2837 SKSNENDSDSDS
+2837 
-2849 ELSLDEH
+2849 
-2856 SSSYA
+2856 
-2861 SSHSSDSEEDGV
+2861 
-2873 EAGKKWNAA
+2873 
-2882 SSKNNDRGPLHSTP
+2882 
-2896 KVDSVPNHVKPY
+2896 
-2908 WPSEGVTA
+2908 
-2916 SDGEEPSAKQKLK
+2916 
-2929 VETKVNVELHREN
+2929 
-2942 HTNHSSEAPPD
+2942 
-2953 KENEGQQKE
+2953 
-2962 NKPLVQQNHQQPE
+2962 
-2975 QRKGIL
+2975 
-2981 KNKVTYPPPLVDK
+2981 
-2994 NMKNRLREKLSDYN
+2994 
-3008 QTTISSRMTSIGT
+3008 
-3021 NNGIRATSDS
+3021 
-3031 GVTIKNP
+3031 
-3038 RRDQPPEQINGLAM
+3038 
-3052 NVHVGTVTAET
+3052 
-3063 SDSEKW
+3063 